1 MFNCFFFLFSG
12 DLSVNSFQT
21 MKILPASF
29 IVLSTV
35 CVAVCGFNNR
45 SPIGDCPG
53 CRKIDVISFEPLK
66 RVAMIKAEILRRLG
80 ISQQQSGNPSAHQSQ
95 QPTAFPKM
103 RQKNTDVE
111 TPGNVI
117 KADDTQ
123 ELSELLSYSEI
134 PGKMPL
140 NFRTLNL

>member
-1 MFNCFFFLFSG
+1 MLCCFFLFSG
-12 DLSVNSFQT
+12 DLSDNSFQT

-80 ISQQQSGNPSAHQSQ
+80 ISQQQSGNPPAPHSQ

-103 RQKNTDVE
+103 RQKNADVE
-111 TPGNVI
+111 TTGNVI

-140 NFRTLNL
+140 NFRTLNH